1 MSQFDSAVSSHLN
14 KSLKSPIH
22 NSWTQ
27 RPRFL
32 ETARLDERKETTE
45 FHSELPHLITE
56 SNRKIDKVGGDVYNI
71 NNITFNPSETLMRTN
86 TIDEMMLSS
95 PVKRKEEQ
103 QSLLRQ

>member
-1 MSQFDSAVSSHLN
+1 M
-14 KSLKSPIH
+14 
-22 NSWTQ
+22 
-27 RPRFL
+27 
-32 ETARLDERKETTE
+32 
-45 FHSELPHLITE
+45 
-56 SNRKIDKVGGDVYNI
+56 YNI